1 MQPPLLFVTLCVS
14 LELEAHGP
22 LDLAFAEERAAC
34 SVHGLER
41 GVVNQSRRSRDRR
54 RAVDARRGSGGGVN
68 LRIRTGN
75 LSAIEEVK
83 AFNQELQSSRF
94 IETNTTRN
102 AHVDVPDARKSK
114 AVLRRQGETR

>member
-1 MQPPLLFVTLCVS
+1 MLLAGVLRQVNKKEGATYAAAPWLFALGVS

-22 LDLAFAEERAAC
+22 LYLAFAEERAA
-34 SVHGLER
+34 SGVHGLER
-41 GVVNQSRRSRDRR
+41 GVVNQRCRPRERR

-83 AFNQELQSSRF
+83 
-94 IETNTTRN
+94 
-102 AHVDVPDARKSK
+102 
-114 AVLRRQGETR
+114 